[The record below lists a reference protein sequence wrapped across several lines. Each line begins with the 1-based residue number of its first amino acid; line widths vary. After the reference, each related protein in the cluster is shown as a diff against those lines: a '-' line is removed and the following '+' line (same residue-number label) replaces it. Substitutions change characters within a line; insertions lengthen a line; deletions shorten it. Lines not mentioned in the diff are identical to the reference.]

1 MDDPRRFDGTR
12 QRLLVTGVDSVVG
25 ANLALSLADRF
36 DVLGLFG
43 SRSMELAGCRTL
55 ACDLSDPT
63 ALTAVVRQTQPRW
76 ILHAGP
82 LSRGSW
88 DIPQDQADVGVE
100 LRVVRRLAKLAE
112 TARGIGCRLT
122 VVSTDAVFSGPGMFR
137 REQSPT
143 SAASAHARAAG
154 AVELALAGSEA
165 LLVRTHAYGWSPPGT
180 QGGFA
185 ERTWRALSEGS
196 RCSFRANSHATP
208 IHAAHLAERLLGAY
222 RRGLSGLYHVA
233 GAERVSQYRFA
244 CELAVAFELRT
255 NPTAS
260 DEDFRD
266 GSRGDG
272 PIDVQ
277 ETSLDTRPIRRE
289 LRCAMPMLREGLD
302 RLAEEAA
309 NGFRERLKRPGASL
323 RRTAA

>member
-1 MDDPRRFDGTR
+1 M
-12 QRLLVTGVDSVVG
+12 
-25 ANLALSLADRF
+25 ALSLADRF
-36 DVLGLFG
+36 DVVGLCG

-63 ALTAVVRQTQPRW
+63 SLTAVVRQTQPRW

-122 VVSTDAVFSGPGMFR
+122 VISTDAVFSGPGMFR
-137 REQSPT
+137 REESPT
-143 SAASAHARAAG
+143 NAAFAHARAAG

-165 LLVRTHAYGWSPPGT
+165 LVVRTHAYGWSPPGA

-185 ERTWRALSEGS
+185 ERTWRALSEGA
-196 RCSFRANSHATP
+196 RCSFRANCHATP
-208 IHAAHLAERLLGAY
+208 IHAAHLADRLAQAY

-233 GAERVSQYRFA
+233 GAERASQFRFA
-244 CELAVAFELRT
+244 RELTVAFDLRT
-255 NPTAS
+255 DPAAS

-266 GSRGDG
+266 GRQ
-272 PIDVQ
+272 IDIQ

-289 LRCAMPMLREGLD
+289 LRCVMPMLREGLD

-309 NGFRERLKRPGASL
+309 NGFRDRLRRPGASA
-323 RRTAA
+323 RPIAA